1 MKNLAFTFLL
11 LFSVSVTLQAQI
23 KKTTT
28 LPKTTSVQKIDTKAL
43 TKATQI
49 QAIEP
54 VHLKNMPF
62 FDGIQPIGGNAPS
75 LPTVDKDLLT
85 INEYRPV
92 GATLTLPEISP
103 APANVNGDLSA
114 RENYMGSQA
123 YLTFIGADVDPRANK
138 VDCKCGNGLTY
149 VIVNFLAEEGKR
161 YLLTYDLSR
170 KYRDRNARVGVFTN
184 NFLQNFVIDQ
194 ENEIVDIV
202 VRPNASGMVQM
213 WMQCTDPNND
223 TTPWVFNK
231 VTIQK
236 VD

>member
-1 MKNLAFTFLL
+1 MKNLAFTFLFL
-11 LFSVSVTLQAQI
+11 LSASFSIQAQI
-23 KKTTT
+23 KKTTAI
-28 LPKTTSVQKIDTKAL
+28 PKTTTVQKIDTKAL

-54 VHLKNMPF
+54 IHLKDMPF
-62 FDGIQPIGGNAPS
+62 FDGIQPIGGSASS
-75 LPTVDKDLLT
+75 LPVVDKDLLT
-85 INEYRPV
+85 NNQYRPV
-92 GATLTLPEISP
+92 GATVTLPEISA
-103 APANVNGDLSA
+103 APANVNGELSA

-138 VDCKCGNGLTY
+138 VDCKCGSGLTY

-161 YLLTYDLSR
+161 YLLTYNLST

-194 ENEIVDIV
+194 ENELIDIV
-202 VRPNASGMVQM
+202 VRPGASGMVQM
-213 WMQCTDPNND
+213 WMQCTDPNNSP
-223 TTPWVFNK
+223 TPWVFNN